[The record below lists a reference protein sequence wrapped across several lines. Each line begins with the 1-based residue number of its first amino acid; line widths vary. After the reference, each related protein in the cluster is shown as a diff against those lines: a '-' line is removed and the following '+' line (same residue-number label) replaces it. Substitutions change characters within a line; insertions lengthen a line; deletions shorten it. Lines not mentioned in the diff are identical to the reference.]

1 MNPVT
6 LQRMRCGGLA
16 LVAALALSCASAPS
30 VPEWVRK
37 TPPPD
42 GRYTYFTGASSAP
55 DSATAFNDAT
65 SSLVAGIVQYM
76 SLSVSVTSSTEARA
90 SIDEYQAQITQ
101 TVRTESKGRL
111 VGFEVVEKYIRREP
125 KTGRY
130 TVHILARYETKE
142 LLKEKARIEALF
154 QESLDAVAAPEARGD
169 AAAAEGRLFDAIR
182 AYAEAMSAAAA
193 SAIENAQLKLER
205 NAKKASALAATLR
218 LTRTSEQNA
227 SIGVAGHLP
236 PFTVK
241 LVTNRGGK
249 EEGVPGAPL
258 IVTYPRRLPSGRT
271 GTGTARVFTDEG
283 GTATFEVPAIDI
295 VGNYRVTL
303 QLDFA
308 SISDLLWS
316 LPSRALPYIDA
327 LENEL
332 SGIVVYIP
340 YRVTSGA
347 EDIPTTGAAYDQGSG
362 TA

>member
-1 MNPVT
+1 M
-6 LQRMRCGGLA
+6 G
-16 LVAALALSCASAPS
+16 
-30 VPEWVRK
+30 
-37 TPPPD
+37 
-42 GRYTYFTGASSAP
+42 F
-55 DSATAFNDAT
+55 
-65 SSLVAGIVQYM
+65 
-76 SLSVSVTSSTEARA
+76 SVSVTSSTEARA

-125 KTGRY
+125 ETGRY

-205 NAKKASALAATLR
+205 NAKKASALAATLK
-218 LTRTSEQNA
+218 LTRTSEQSA
-227 SIGVAGHLP
+227 SIDVAGRLP

-258 IVTYPRRLPSGRT
+258 IVTYPRRLASGRV
-271 GTGTARVFTDEG
+271 GTGTTRVFTDEE
-283 GTATFEVPAIDI
+283 GTATFEVPAMNM

-327 LENEL
+327 IENEL

-347 EDIPTTGAAYDQGSG
+347 EDIPATGAAHD
-362 TA
+362 

>member
-1 MNPVT
+1 
-6 LQRMRCGGLA
+6 
-16 LVAALALSCASAPS
+16 
-30 VPEWVRK
+30 
-37 TPPPD
+37 
-42 GRYTYFTGASSAP
+42 
-55 DSATAFNDAT
+55 
-65 SSLVAGIVQYM
+65 M